1 MQAITLRA
9 GLERKSLPSMACAA
23 IKLQARALAHP
34 RLTRSWLAML
44 NSHGALRELAHL
56 QPRLLHKIYRPWL
69 SSRMDHRERLAGLMS
84 HYRFVLQHELG
95 ATVAQAVR
103 GPVVLAAFDGKSG
116 QRYQVELRAIVPMER
131 EGELVLQLRCAA
143 GTGTGAGTG
152 AGASTALVY
161 SVAFSFVDDGHHA
174 SVGVGC
180 LQGPQC
186 GTGLELGREATRDL
200 HGLRPK
206 NLLLRLVQQL
216 GYAYGCTQV
225 LLVGNDNRAVM
236 KQIRKGRVYADYNAC
251 WQEMGAAARS
261 DGDYALACGPL
272 QAPVMEEIPSR
283 KRSEARKRYELLA
296 DVARQVVDGFGRPR
310 GATVTALQTVPSL
323 IVAAPETEARPEA
336 TLDAELAA
344 A

>member
-1 MQAITLRA
+1 MQAVTLRT

-23 IKLQARALAHP
+23 IKLQARALAYP
-34 RLTRSWLAML
+34 LLTRGWLSLL
-44 NSHGALRELAHL
+44 NSHGALSDLARL

-69 SSRMDHRERLAGLMS
+69 SSRLDHRARLAALTS
-84 HYRFVLQHELG
+84 HYRFVLQHDLA

-131 EGELVLQLRCAA
+131 EGELVLQLRC
-143 GTGTGAGTG
+143 GAT
-152 AGASTALVY
+152 LVY
-161 SVAFSFVDDGHHA
+161 SVAFSFVADGHQA

-186 GTGLELGREATRDL
+186 GAGLELAREATRDL

-225 LLVGNDNRAVM
+225 LLVGNDNRAVL
-236 KQIRKGRVYADYNAC
+236 KQIRKGRVHADYNAF
-251 WQEMGAAARS
+251 WLEMGASLRA
-261 DGDYALACGPL
+261 DGDFTLACGAL
-272 QAPVMEEIPSR
+272 QPPVMEEIASR
-283 KRSEARKRYELLA
+283 KRSEARKRHDLLA
-296 DVARQVVDGFGRPR
+296 DVAGQVVAGFGRPR
-310 GATVTALQTVPSL
+310 GATVTVLAPPAAGSNGGLDGGPDGTLHPALDS
-323 IVAAPETEARPEA
+323 
-336 TLDAELAA
+336 ELAA